1 MQHQILVAC
10 HNLCI
15 MIKHATKRSLGCS
28 RGSVSKI
35 HAAASD
41 SLVIESA
48 VAFDNVDDSN
58 LSTQTIDP
66 AKSFLAPSGN
76 EFDLIDETNDQRSPM
91 RSSHISGGISSNYD
105 RPNAAIDG
113 AYRSPQSG
121 FNRERFMSQAVSAVV
136 ASGVGPIAP
145 ASPGSNRERFMS
157 NCQPTKVCCD
167 LSVVGLHSSS
177 TRFSFQAIILIVYPA
192 TVKPERRHLQ
202 LIDSRGSTGITVWNE
217 HVSMFSQSSVGQVV
231 RFSRICLNNQN
242 GQKSLA
248 MSRDSTVAF
257 VSDASA
263 ACEESKWW
271 RSLLDKRPF
280 RIIDIHDMEDNNIV
294 NVAGIVGT
302 LSTETKRVRNEDKD
316 LMCMRITDRTGYIDV
331 RSWNHSEIEFISFR
345 ERPILFKRVRVTSF
359 AGLKIIEL
367 LDASGTEVL
376 ADFEGASDLKLY
388 WTE

>member
-1 MQHQILVAC
+1 MQHPILVAC

-76 EFDLIDETNDQRSPM
+76 EFNLIDETNDQRSPM

-136 ASGVGPIAP
+136 ASGVGPIHVQLP
-145 ASPGSNRERFMS
+145 AN
-157 NCQPTKVCCD
+157 
-167 LSVVGLHSSS
+167 
-177 TRFSFQAIILIVYPA
+177 
-192 TVKPERRHLQ
+192 
-202 LIDSRGSTGITVWNE
+202 
-217 HVSMFSQSSVGQVV
+217 
-231 RFSRICLNNQN
+231 
-242 GQKSLA
+242 KSLL
-248 MSRDSTVAF
+248 RPLCCW
-257 VSDASA
+257 A
-263 ACEESKWW
+263 AQQ
-271 RSLLDKRPF
+271 
-280 RIIDIHDMEDNNIV
+280 
-294 NVAGIVGT
+294 
-302 LSTETKRVRNEDKD
+302 
-316 LMCMRITDRTGYIDV
+316 
-331 RSWNHSEIEFISFR
+331 
-345 ERPILFKRVRVTSF
+345 
-359 AGLKIIEL
+359 
-367 LDASGTEVL
+367 
-376 ADFEGASDLKLY
+376 
-388 WTE
+388 

>member
-1 MQHQILVAC
+1 
-10 HNLCI
+10 
-15 MIKHATKRSLGCS
+15 
-28 RGSVSKI
+28 
-35 HAAASD
+35 
-41 SLVIESA
+41 
-48 VAFDNVDDSN
+48 
-58 LSTQTIDP
+58 
-66 AKSFLAPSGN
+66 
-76 EFDLIDETNDQRSPM
+76 
-91 RSSHISGGISSNYD
+91 
-105 RPNAAIDG
+105 
-113 AYRSPQSG
+113 
-121 FNRERFMSQAVSAVV
+121 
-136 ASGVGPIAP
+136 
-145 ASPGSNRERFMS
+145 
-157 NCQPTKVCCD
+157 
-167 LSVVGLHSSS
+167 
-177 TRFSFQAIILIVYPA
+177 
-192 TVKPERRHLQ
+192 
-202 LIDSRGSTGITVWNE
+202 
-217 HVSMFSQSSVGQVV
+217 MFSQSSVGQVV